1 MSRDMKITLCDHH
14 AARPSPRAQMIVRLE
29 WLFILLVALSLMVRP
44 VPVALAEVP
53 DGITTNDEHQPYQ
66 FDVNAAR
73 LGRRRVQGHTS
84 ERARWIEL
92 DVETATRILGDD
104 WRRLIETL
112 EAPPTGDPLWQ
123 RVYWR
128 AFQIPRPGPRVHAL
142 RVGDELTAV
151 IPLRRTGRFIR
162 RWLSGANA
170 HTPYWT
176 PALGPSPQAAG
187 RALEHLMAAVRSSR
201 VPIPY

>member
-73 LGRRRVQGHTS
+73 PGRRPLQGPTTQ
-84 ERARWIEL
+84 RARCIEL
-92 DVETATRILGDD
+92 DGGTA
-104 WRRLIETL
+104 
-112 EAPPTGDPLWQ
+112 
-123 RVYWR
+123 
-128 AFQIPRPGPRVHAL
+128 PR
-142 RVGDELTAV
+142 
-151 IPLRRTGRFIR
+151 
-162 RWLSGANA
+162 
-170 HTPYWT
+170 
-176 PALGPSPQAAG
+176 
-187 RALEHLMAAVRSSR
+187 
-201 VPIPY
+201 